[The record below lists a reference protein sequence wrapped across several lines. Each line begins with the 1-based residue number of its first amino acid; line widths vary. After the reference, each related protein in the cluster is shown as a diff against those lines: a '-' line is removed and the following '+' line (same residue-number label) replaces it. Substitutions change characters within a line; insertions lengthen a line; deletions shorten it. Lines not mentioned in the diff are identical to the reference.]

1 MVQKASNARERF
13 ERAAMALFQERGYA
27 GTTVP
32 EIAARA
38 ELTERTFYR
47 YFADKPEVLFWRAGA
62 LQDSIVSAI
71 ASAPAHSRPLAAV
84 TSALEA
90 AGAFF
95 DQNRSS
101 VKVRQTLV
109 AAHPDF
115 QERDMMKSRALA
127 SAIEAALRPR
137 GIPAP
142 AARVLSEAGVAIW
155 RVAAEWWN
163 SDEAERDFAHHL
175 RRAEDQLQMVV
186 SGDKVE

>member
-1 MVQKASNARERF
+1 MVQKAANARERF

-27 GTTVP
+27 RTTVP

-62 LQDSIVSAI
+62 LQDSIVRAI
-71 ASAPAHSRPLAAV
+71 AAAPTDARPLDAV
-84 TSALEA
+84 TGALAA

-95 DQNRSS
+95 DENRPR
-101 VKVRQTLV
+101 VKVRQALV

-127 SAIEAALRPR
+127 SAIDAALQAR
-137 GIPAP
+137 GVPSP
-142 AARVLSEAGVAIW
+142 AARIVSEAGVAIW

-163 SDEAERDFAHHL
+163 SDGAERNFAHHIYS
-175 RRAEDQLQMVV
+175 AADQLQRVAR
-186 SGDKVE
+186 GDGSE

>member
-1 MVQKASNARERF
+1 MVQKAANARERF

-27 GTTVP
+27 RTTVP

-71 ASAPAHSRPLAAV
+71 ASAPAHTRPLVAV
-84 TSALEA
+84 TGALET
-90 AGAFF
+90 AGMFF

-101 VKVRQTLV
+101 VKVRQSLV
-109 AAHPDF
+109 AAHADF

-127 SAIEAALRPR
+127 SAIEAALRAR

-142 AARVLSEAGVAIW
+142 AARVASEAGVAIW
-155 RVAAEWWN
+155 RIAAEWWN
-163 SDEAERDFAHHL
+163 SDEAERNFAHHL
-175 RRAEDQLQMVV
+175 RRADEQFQVVV
-186 SGDKVE
+186 SSGSTS